1 MQILSA
7 IFPSIAWSQFLP
19 SGLIQFVKTITTLFT
34 IDFSALLTSPECGA
48 EATMR
53 DQWVLR
59 VMIPIFLAGI
69 LLVWAQFAKCC
80 VSKKEK
86 KKNTLILILR
96 IAVRLLLLG
105 LYKTA
110 VETSFRILNCET
122 LDGNSV
128 WKDGFACPLG
138 GDDVHL
144 AVMGIFLLVLYG
156 LVPYVYIFISLCR
169 HGRPNEQ
176 EDTRTFNYVLYGW
189 ATEGYKPHAYFWEPV
204 NALIILLTVMAAEL
218 LDENQQIV
226 QATIAGASILVHLI
240 VRPYDDHAGNLV
252 MVL

>member
-7 IFPSIAWSQFLP
+7 IFPSITWSQYLP
-19 SGLIQFVKTITTLFT
+19 PGLIQFVKTITTVFT

-59 VMIPIFLAGI
+59 VMIPIVLAGI

-80 VSKKEK
+80 VSKKDK
-86 KKNTLILILR
+86 RKNTLILILR

-122 LDGNSV
+122 LDGKLV
-128 WKDGFACPLG
+128 WKDDLSCPLY

-144 AVMGIFLLVLYG
+144 AVVGIFLLVLYG

-169 HGRPNEQ
+169 HGSPNEQ
-176 EDTRTFNYVLYGW
+176 EDAHTFNYVLYGELLTNW
-189 ATEGYKPHAYFWEPV
+189 LGRHFFLTEG
-204 NALIILLTVMAAEL
+204 
-218 LDENQQIV
+218 
-226 QATIAGASILVHLI
+226 
-240 VRPYDDHAGNLV
+240 
-252 MVL
+252 